1 MQKSIKI
8 ILTFFAVLM
17 LVFPLY
23 SQKKLAQTGFQFLSV
38 VSDARGGSMA
48 DAMTAMELG
57 SRGLF
62 FNPAGMSRM
71 WEMGKVFDVVVS
83 KNYWIGGI
91 EHNSLS
97 MSFCPFG
104 GRYGVVGVSV
114 LSVDYGEVEGTMVW
128 GNDKGY
134 IDTEVMRP
142 SAFAIGVGYARSL
155 TDKFSV
161 GGQVK
166 YTGQQLGKSIVPVTG
181 GWEVKKNLAYAVAF
195 DFGTLYR
202 TGWKS
207 LVFGMSVRNFS
218 NEIKY
223 EEEGFQL
230 PLTFRIGVSMDLLD
244 LVNEE
249 HGSSGLLMSVDAVHP
264 RSYPEQLNI
273 GLEYSMFGM
282 MYLRC
287 GYYTNSDEKSV
298 VYGIGIR
305 KYGLGIDYA
314 YTPYG
319 VFDNVQRFS
328 VSFSF

>member
-1 MQKSIKI
+1 MRRSVEKSLAFFIVLL
-8 ILTFFAVLM
+8 LT
-17 LVFPLY
+17 FPLY
-23 SQKKLAQTGFQFLSV
+23 SQKKLGQTGFQFLSV

-48 DAMTAMELG
+48 DAMTALELG

-71 WEMGKVFDVVVS
+71 WESGKVFDVVVS

-91 EHNSLS
+91 EHNSMS
-97 MSFCPFG
+97 ISFCPFG
-104 GRYGVVGVSV
+104 GRYGVIGLSV
-114 LSVDYGEVEGTMVW
+114 LSVDYGEVEGTLVW

-142 SAFAIGVGYARSL
+142 SAFAVGLGYARSL

-166 YTGQQLGKSIVPVTG
+166 YTGQQLGRSIVPVMG

-202 TGWKS
+202 TGWRS

-230 PLTFRIGVSMDLLD
+230 PLTFRIGISMDLLD
-244 LVNEE
+244 LVYEE
-249 HGSSGLLMSVDAVHP
+249 HGSSGLVMSIDAVHP

-273 GLEYSMFGM
+273 GMEYRMFGM
-282 MYLRC
+282 LYLRC
-287 GYYTNSDEKSV
+287 GYYTNSDEKDM
-298 VYGIGIR
+298 VYGMGINV
-305 KYGLGIDYA
+305 YGVGIDYA

-328 VSFSF
+328 VTFSF